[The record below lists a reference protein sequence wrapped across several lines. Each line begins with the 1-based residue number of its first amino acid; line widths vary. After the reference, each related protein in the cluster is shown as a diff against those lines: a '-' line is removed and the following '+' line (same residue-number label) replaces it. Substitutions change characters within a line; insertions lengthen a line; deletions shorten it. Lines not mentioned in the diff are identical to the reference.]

1 MFEQLEDILTAS
13 WNPRDGLVVTFADL
27 PDAWLVALDRLV
39 RDVPVRQYGD
49 SIEHIDLA
57 VKCDPDGGIGWLY
70 SAVSVAGKRE
80 HGLSVSGSGAHLDD
94 DAEKVLVSMADLL
107 QNEIA
112 DTGTAWPW
120 GRTGGFMTVALIDG
134 VACWKGR
141 GGETVRVG
149 DLGSTQRKASQS

>member
-27 PDAWLVALDRLV
+27 PDAWLAALDRLG
-39 RDVPVRQYGD
+39 RDVPVRQYGVR
-49 SIEHIDLA
+49 IEHVGLA
-57 VKCDPDGGIGWLY
+57 VKYDPDGGIGWLY
-70 SAVSVAGKRE
+70 SAVTVAGKRP
-80 HGLSVSGSGAHLDD
+80 HGLSVSGSGARLDD
-94 DAEKVLVSMADLL
+94 DAERVLVSMADLL

-120 GRTGGFMTVALIDG
+120 GVKGGFMTVACLDG

-141 GGETVRVG
+141 DGETVRIG
-149 DLGSTQRKASQS
+149 DLTECPPDSA